1 MKKRKIC
8 DEELKYFD
16 QSNVQQAEQMIE
28 EKNKKIFFAFEC

>member
-28 EKNKKIFFAFEC
+28 EE